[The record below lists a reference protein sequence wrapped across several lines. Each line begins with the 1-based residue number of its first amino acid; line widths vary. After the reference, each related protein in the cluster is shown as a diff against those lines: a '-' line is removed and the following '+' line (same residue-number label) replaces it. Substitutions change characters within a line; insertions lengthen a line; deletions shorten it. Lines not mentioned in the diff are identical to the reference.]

1 MENGEKLFDTFGEYL
16 EKCGD
21 VEFDFFCDDLYC
33 DHTVVWNSYN
43 DKLTEKA
50 KEKWNKLLGSKYE
63 VTYSDDK
70 YRIRQINIPDENLR
84 KSCLDFAYAQAGYIP
99 ASEYDELFC
108 SENRICIGNCYVNFG
123 IKTTSLSGETRQD
136 CENLNMTDCMTLYG
150 RIAMNN
156 PVSCE
161 TALTV
166 NAVSVAGNTTVP
178 LIVCRKGT
186 FSYVNNWQTDK
197 LLGNEKIFKM
207 IADKAKIEAK
217 SYNKF
222 EEEEPEV

>member
-1 MENGEKLFDTFGEYL
+1 M
-16 EKCGD
+16 
-21 VEFDFFCDDLYC
+21 
-33 DHTVVWNSYN
+33 
-43 DKLTEKA
+43 
-50 KEKWNKLLGSKYE
+50 
-63 VTYSDDK
+63 
-70 YRIRQINIPDENLR
+70 
-84 KSCLDFAYAQAGYIP
+84 
-99 ASEYDELFC
+99 
-108 SENRICIGNCYVNFG
+108 NFG
-123 IKTTSLSGETRQD
+123 IKTTSLSGEIRQD

-178 LIVCRKGT
+178 LIVCKKGT

-197 LLGNEKIFKM
+197 LLGNEKMFKM

>member
-1 MENGEKLFDTFGEYL
+1 MENEEKLFDTFGEYL
-16 EKCGD
+16 DKCGD

-99 ASEYDELFC
+99 ASEYDALFC

-123 IKTTSLSGETRQD
+123 IKTTSLSGEIRQD

-166 NAVSVAGNTTVP
+166 NAVSVTGNTTVP
-178 LIVCRKGT
+178 LIVGRKGT

-197 LLGNEKIFKM
+197 LLGNEKMFKM

-222 EEEEPEV
+222 EEEPEV

>member
-1 MENGEKLFDTFGEYL
+1 MGNKEKLFDTFGEYL
-16 EKCGD
+16 DKCGD

-108 SENRICIGNCYVNFG
+108 SENRICIGDCYVNFG

-166 NAVSVAGNTTVP
+166 NAVSVTGSTTVP

-186 FSYVNNWQTDK
+186 FSYVNAWQTDK
-197 LLGNEKIFKM
+197 LLGNEKMFRM

-217 SYNKF
+217 TYNKF

>member
-1 MENGEKLFDTFGEYL
+1 MGNEEKLFDTFGEYL
-16 EKCGD
+16 DKCGD

-123 IKTTSLSGETRQD
+123 IKTTSLSGEIRQD

-166 NAVSVAGNTTVP
+166 NAVSVQETQP
-178 LIVCRKGT
+178 YR
-186 FSYVNNWQTDK
+186 
-197 LLGNEKIFKM
+197 
-207 IADKAKIEAK
+207 
-217 SYNKF
+217 
-222 EEEEPEV
+222 